1 MNNDNSNKNDH
12 KNNDTTIYKKVL
24 INEIVIKK
32 QLSNII
38 YGINKQWQSQ

>member
-1 MNNDNSNKNDH
+1 MNNYNSNKNDH